1 MDTNRRVGRGCI
13 ILFFLVT
20 VACSGEARKEA
31 ALASPP
37 DSAPAA
43 SAAFAVLT
51 RPKLSDDDYMAAIA
65 ALENANGAAD
75 AAADITAGR
84 RLLLATP
91 TSQGSLLFPGVSM
104 APRDLP
110 EGVRMVRI
118 TGFVEGSEKRQIARF
133 QMLARRYATAY
144 NTAMLPAAR

>member
-1 MDTNRRVGRGCI
+1 MDTTHWVGRGCML
-13 ILFFLVT
+13 LFLAT

-31 ALASPP
+31 APPPPP
-37 DSAPAA
+37 DSTPAA
-43 SAAFAVLT
+43 GAAFAVLT
-51 RPKLSDDDYMAAIA
+51 GQKLSDADYMAAIA

-75 AAADITAGR
+75 AAVDMTAGR
-84 RLLLATP
+84 RRFLATP
-91 TSQGSLLFPGVSM
+91 TSQGSLVFPGVSM

-118 TGFVEGSEKRQIARF
+118 TGFVDGSENRLIVRF